1 MTTYNLVTNFG
12 AAVAPADSSPA
23 LASWLS
29 TAADGDTLI
38 IPGDTGQSYHWA
50 STNGPTNGLKN
61 ATIIGTGASVDH
73 LFIGNAGLLRQ
84 DYTHSARIQTANK
97 GATSVTITGAGNTL
111 LGPADVS
118 LFSVGQYILI
128 AGLGTQVPDSYPPNF
143 QFYEYRKI
151 TAIVGSTLFFTDPLK
166 NDYKSTWPY
175 IDAFDVTINIGTS
188 TFTCLQSPLV
198 LNRPSFLTTSGTLPT
213 PLSAAVAT
221 YYAVNVSG
229 QTFQLATAPNGS
241 PMSLSGTQTG
251 THSYHGSNFDLAGPA
266 TIYAMAPEFDGV
278 QTYIGLRCT
287 EPSNGL
293 NCSAGRSLTID
304 GMYFDGGGP
313 SFSVGISALI
323 KNSQIGSQNEIDK
336 CLEQLTYQNCTAI
349 GIKQVF
355 CQSATGSLVIN
366 GTTLTALN
374 GTPRFSALNNS
385 TISILNAGTLYF
397 GATEAIHNQNSTIT
411 TVNQSGTQLNLS
423 AFPHTFSGGVFTV
436 SNLNCNAGP
445 IWGQLIPGYKYFYAV
460 YDGVI
465 HNIDNLGNMVTFKV
479 LDVTQDATNTY
490 FHTDLVAEPVTTFVG
505 QPANRIICFSA
516 LETSGSAA
524 LTAIQAPSPL
534 PTSRSISAVF
544 G

>member
-1 MTTYNLVTNFG
+1 MTTYNFITNFG

-73 LFIGNAGLLRQ
+73 LYMGNANLLRQ
-84 DYTHSARIQTANK
+84 DYAHSARIQTANK

-111 LGPADVS
+111 LGPADAS

-128 AGLGTQVPDSYPPNF
+128 TGLGTQVPNSYPPNF
-143 QFYEYRKI
+143 QFFEYRKI
-151 TAIVGSTLFFTDPLK
+151 TAIVGSTLFFDDSLK

-198 LNRPSFLTTSGTLPT
+198 LNRTSFLTTSGTLPT
-213 PLSAAVAT
+213 PLNAGTQT
-221 YYAVNVSG
+221 YFAVNVSG
-229 QTFQLATAPNGS
+229 QSFQLSASSSGS
-241 PMSLSGTQTG
+241 PIPLSGTQTG
-251 THSYHGSNFDLAGPA
+251 THSYHSSNCDLAGPA
-266 TIYAMAPEFDGV
+266 TIYAMPPEFDGA

-293 NCSAGRSLTID
+293 GCAASRSLTLD
-304 GMYFDGGGP
+304 GMYFDGDGP
-313 SFSVGISALI
+313 SPSMGISMLI
-323 KNSQIGSQNEIDK
+323 KNTQIGNRNEIDK

-349 GIKQVF
+349 GIKQLLY
-355 CQSATGSLVIN
+355 QSSTGSLVITGTPLTTIN
-366 GTTLTALN
+366 GTARFTAI
-374 GTPRFSALNNS
+374 NNS
-385 TISILNAGTLYF
+385 TIGALYAGTPGF
-397 GATEAIHNQNSTIT
+397 GATEAIHNQNSIIT
-411 TVNQSGTQLNLS
+411 TVNQAGTQLNIATLTYS
-423 AFPHTFSGGVFTV
+423 FSGGVFTV
-436 SNLNCNAGP
+436 SNLNCNP
-445 IWGQLIPGYKYFYAV
+445 GQVWANLIPGYKYFYAF
-460 YDGVI
+460 YDGAI
-465 HNIDNLGNMVTFKV
+465 HNVDNLGNVVSFKV

-490 FHTDLVAEPVTTFVG
+490 FTTDLVAQPVTTFAG
-505 QPANRIICFSA
+505 QPANRIICFAA